1 MKWTVA
7 AVALLIELAWAQ
19 GTALSPTAH
28 RAVPTER
35 PSENI
40 ALGASDAMEPAS
52 NYRLC
57 SDPGDA
63 KQLTDGVYTDGFF
76 WAQKSTVGYQ
86 EKTPTTVTIDLGEAK
101 PIRGLSY
108 HTAGGFADVH
118 WSNENVDRA

>member
-1 MKWTVA
+1 MDGSCGSVVDRA
-7 AVALLIELAWAQ
+7 GMGAGH
-19 GTALSPTAH
+19 GTFADRTPGGSD
-28 RAVPTER
+28 RA

-40 ALGASDAMEPAS
+40 ALGASDAMEPAP

-118 WSNENVDRA
+118 WSNENVDRT